1 MGIIFLRGWNKMD
14 WIQVLAAVLTIF
26 GTVGTIIGSMYG
38 MLKFMLKD
46 VHKEVEILK
55 ENQKEFKEEIRHTNN
70 RLDGLYRVIL
80 DRTYG
85 KNIPEE
91 LK

>member
-1 MGIIFLRGWNKMD
+1 MD
-14 WIQVLAAVLTIF
+14 IQFIAGLA
-26 GTVGTIIGSMYG
+26 TIIASMYG

-46 VHKEVEILK
+46 THREVELLK
-55 ENQKEFKEEIRHTNN
+55 EQHKEFKEEQKEFKKEFKDEMKHVHN

-85 KNIPEE
+85 KNIPKD
-91 LK
+91 LQD